1 MEEAQRK
8 RLFPLFS
15 YGTFHFIDDGFSDSI
30 YILLPF
36 IASELSLS
44 FSQVGL
50 LKGVATA
57 SMSLFQIPM
66 SLLGERIGELTVIAG
81 GIMGLAG
88 GFLILSRVYTFP
100 LILLSI
106 LFAKGASGGQHGLGA
121 SALSNVFEASGRR
134 AAIGTYNFSG
144 DVGKVF
150 IPFVL
155 TLIIN
160 LWGWREAVLTVS
172 LIALLLV
179 AFLWVLTSKRMVAPP
194 MREPNEKLRL
204 KGRSWGISTPR
215 GFSALL
221 SIGVIDNTTRTALLT
236 FLPFL
241 LLEKGIP
248 VTQVGFGLTLLFA
261 GGAAGKLACGFLAE
275 WLGVVPMVWGT
286 EILTCVGMLSLIWS
300 PIAMTWLLLP
310 LVGFMLNGTSSVL
323 YATVAELIYANA
335 RSRGYG
341 LYYAITLGS
350 SSIAP
355 LVYGVVTDSLGL
367 MFTMVTAALF
377 VLLTLPLSRFLAGQS
392 AGPPDFLLQGWGGKP
407 TL

>member
-1 MEEAQRK
+1 VQEDQNK
-8 RLFPLFS
+8 RLFALFS

-57 SMSLFQIPM
+57 AMSLFQIPM
-66 SLLGERIGELTVIAG
+66 GLLGEKIGDLTVITAG
-81 GIMGLAG
+81 TMGLAG
-88 GFLILSRVYTFP
+88 GFMMLSRVYTFP
-100 LILLSI
+100 LILLS
-106 LFAKGASGGQHGLGA
+106 LLLAKGTSGGQHSLGA
-121 SALSNVFEASGRR
+121 SALSKVFEVSGRR

-150 IPFVL
+150 LPFVL
-155 TLIIN
+155 TLLIN
-160 LWGWREAVLTVS
+160 LWGWRQAVLTVS
-172 LIALLLV
+172 WVALLVV
-179 AFLWVLTSKRMVAPP
+179 AFLWVLTRKKIVALATQ
-194 MREPNEKLRL
+194 EPKEKLRL
-204 KGRSWGISTPR
+204 KGKSWGIRNPR

-221 SIGVIDNTTRTALLT
+221 TIGVIDNTTRTALLT

-241 LLEKGIP
+241 LLKKGIS
-248 VTQVGFGLTLLFA
+248 VTQVGFALTLLFA

-275 WLGVVPMVWGT
+275 WLGIVPMVWGT
-286 EILTCVGMLSLIWS
+286 ETLTCAGMLSLIWC
-300 PIAMTWLLLP
+300 PTPMTWFLLP
-310 LVGFMLNGTSSVL
+310 VVGFMLNGTSSVL
-323 YATVAELIYANA
+323 YATVAEVIYANA

-350 SSIAP
+350 SAIAP
-355 LVYGVVTDSLGL
+355 LVYGVVTDSLGI

-377 VLLTLPLSRFLAGQS
+377 VLLTLPLSRFLTRPITEIS
-392 AGPPDFLLQGWGGKP
+392 AK
-407 TL
+407 

>member
-1 MEEAQRK
+1 VEEIQKK
-8 RLFPLFS
+8 RLVPLFS

-36 IASELSLS
+36 IASELGLS

-66 SLLGERIGELTVIAG
+66 GLLGERIGDLKVIAAG
-81 GIMGLAG
+81 TMGLAG
-88 GFLILSRVYTFP
+88 GFLLLSQVYTFP
-100 LILLSI
+100 LILLSL
-106 LFAKGASGGQHGLGA
+106 LFAKGSSGGQHGLGA
-121 SALSNVFEASGRR
+121 SALSKVFEVSGRR

-150 IPFVL
+150 VPFVL
-155 TLIIN
+155 TLLIN
-160 LWGWREAVLTVS
+160 LWGWRQAVLTVS
-172 LIALLLV
+172 LVALLLV
-179 AFLWVLTSKRMVAPP
+179 AFLWTLTRQKSVAPA
-194 MREPNEKLRL
+194 MREPKEKLRL
-204 KGRSWGISTPR
+204 KGRSWGISNPQ

-221 SIGVIDNTTRTALLT
+221 IIGVIDITTRTALLT

-241 LLEKGIP
+241 LLEKGIS
-248 VTQVGFGLTLLFA
+248 VTQVGFALTLLFA

-300 PIAMTWLLLP
+300 PTPMTWFLLP
-310 LVGFMLNGTSSVL
+310 VVGFMLNGTSSVL
-323 YATVAELIYANA
+323 YATVAEVIYANA

-350 SSIAP
+350 SAIAP
-355 LVYGVVTDSLGL
+355 LVYGVVRDSLGL

-377 VLLTLPLSRFLAGQS
+377 VLLTLPLSRFLSRPVNETS
-392 AGPPDFLLQGWGGKP
+392 AK
-407 TL
+407 